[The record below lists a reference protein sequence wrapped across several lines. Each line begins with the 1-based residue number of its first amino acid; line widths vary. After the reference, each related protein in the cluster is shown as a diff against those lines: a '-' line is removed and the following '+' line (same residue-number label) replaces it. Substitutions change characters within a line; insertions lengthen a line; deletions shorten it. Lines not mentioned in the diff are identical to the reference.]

1 MDSISHAPQNVDSG
15 KIPNRLS
22 RRYHLP
28 SHGVYS
34 PSLHAQARNIRPET
48 PRGRKLPL
56 SSVPPTQIDLVEMPV
71 APIDNKGTVI
81 HYEDT
86 GAPIGLKDYTTL
98 VLIHGFLFHG
108 GMRFTLSEEH

>member
-1 MDSISHAPQNVDSG
+1 M
-15 KIPNRLS
+15 
-22 RRYHLP
+22 
-28 SHGVYS
+28 
-34 PSLHAQARNIRPET
+34 SLDAQARNIRSET
-48 PRGRKLPL
+48 PSGRKLPL

-86 GAPIGLKDYTTL
+86 GAPNGLKDYTTL

-108 GMRFTLSEEH
+108 GMRLTLSQ